1 MSAAEYFNRPVN
13 MTYHN
18 ICNKKKPPD
27 GIRVTLGLGLK
38 FCIHQDKPKNAFQ
51 RSFSP
56 FTDDVRKRYLFAGSA
71 LDCNTPKNFFVKPD
85 FIPEPATEHV
95 EDRMSK
101 FYGSILAEHKFL
113 HNNTHKSSKLTLTQ
127 KSHLNLLRSNEDFII
142 LNSDKNLG
150 SAIMERET
158 YIKSVLEEHLL
169 DENTYE
175 NLMEQKALEMIRNF
189 EKETWEILN

>member
-1 MSAAEYFNRPVN
+1 
-13 MTYHN
+13 
-18 ICNKKKPPD
+18 
-27 GIRVTLGLGLK
+27 
-38 FCIHQDKPKNAFQ
+38 
-51 RSFSP
+51 
-56 FTDDVRKRYLFAGSA
+56 
-71 LDCNTPKNFFVKPD
+71 
-85 FIPEPATEHV
+85 
-95 EDRMSK
+95 MSK

-113 HNNTHKSSKLTLTQ
+113 YNNTHKSSKLTLTQ

-150 SAIMERET
+150 PAIMERET

>member
-1 MSAAEYFNRPVN
+1 MPFRYNHHKIVSLIGKTSYNTQQDCKTLYGFAANPNLPLWQNIESVITNMSAAEYFNRPVN

-85 FIPEPATEHV
+85 FIPEPAT
-95 EDRMSK
+95 
-101 FYGSILAEHKFL
+101 
-113 HNNTHKSSKLTLTQ
+113 
-127 KSHLNLLRSNEDFII
+127 
-142 LNSDKNLG
+142 
-150 SAIMERET
+150 
-158 YIKSVLEEHLL
+158 
-169 DENTYE
+169 
-175 NLMEQKALEMIRNF
+175 
-189 EKETWEILN
+189 